1 MRLITSVCVAQK
13 TFLKLK
19 QQGKR
24 IGFVPT
30 MGAFHEGHLSL
41 MRQARKESDVV
52 VVSLFVN
59 PAQFGPREDL
69 SRYPRDLRKDRVL
82 AASTGVD
89 YLFAPQ
95 PAGMYSPEFL
105 TRLRVDVLSD
115 ALCGR
120 FRPGHFDGVVL
131 VVAKLLNIVQP
142 ERMFLGQKDAQQ
154 VAVIR
159 RMMADLNFPVKL
171 RVCPVV
177 REKNGLAM
185 SSRNRY
191 LSDEDRVR
199 AAGIYTALSAA
210 RAAVARGESDA
221 QRIILQIKQLIN
233 DGTGASIEYVS
244 CVDIKTLKDVGKING
259 KVMIAVAVRVGNT
272 RLIDNIIV
280 RPSS

>member
-1 MRLITSVCVAQK
+1 M
-13 TFLKLK
+13 
-19 QQGKR
+19 
-24 IGFVPT
+24 
-30 MGAFHEGHLSL
+30 
-41 MRQARKESDVV
+41 V

-59 PAQFGPREDL
+59 PAQFGPKEDL
-69 SRYPRDLRKDRVL
+69 SRYPRDLGKDRAL
-82 AASTGVD
+82 AASAGAD
-89 YLFAPQ
+89 YLFVPRASD
-95 PAGMYSPEFL
+95 MYAPEFL
-105 TRLRVDVLSD
+105 TRVRVDVLSD
-115 ALCGR
+115 GLCGR

-159 RMMADLNFPVKL
+159 RMTDDLNFSVKL

-177 REKNGLAM
+177 REKDGLAM

-199 AAGIYTALSAA
+199 AAGIYAALSAA
-210 RAAVARGESDA
+210 REAVARGESDA

-259 KVMIAVAVRVGNT
+259 KVMIAVAARVGNT

>member
-1 MRLITSVCVAQK
+1 MRLITSVHTAQNI
-13 TFLKLK
+13 FLKLK

-24 IGFVPT
+24 TGFVPT

-41 MRQARKESDVV
+41 MRQARKECDVV

-59 PAQFGPREDL
+59 PAQFGPKEDL
-69 SRYPRDLRKDRVL
+69 SRYPRDLGKDRAL
-82 AASTGVD
+82 AASAGAD
-89 YLFAPQ
+89 YLFVPRASD
-95 PAGMYSPEFL
+95 MYAPEFL
-105 TRLRVDVLSD
+105 TRVRVDVLSD
-115 ALCGR
+115 GLCGR

-159 RMMADLNFPVKL
+159 RMTDDLNFSVKL

-177 REKNGLAM
+177 REKDGLAM

-199 AAGIYTALSAA
+199 AAGIYAALSAA
-210 RAAVARGESDA
+210 REAVARGESDA

-259 KVMIAVAVRVGNT
+259 KVMIAVAARVGNT